1 MAKKNKDDK
10 YNPVSKQAPLIKFS
24 DDFWIMLDKIAQV
37 DNSEIAW
44 ALYEL
49 DSNPIVKNIMRVSE
63 VDLSE
68 KEGRFSVTISGS
80 KVDVRVKAFLK
91 NYFGDTYSEEK
102 IDKFIKAYN
111 KIVGGF
117 GEYEEEEDS
126 ESVEV
131 ESFTFNPSDIKSTFL
146 SLVTETYPYG
156 HEEEVLKYLP
166 TFLKKD
172 KHGNYYHLIGK
183 SDTAFTCHLD
193 TASRTKS
200 VVNLR
205 ETQKDG
211 QTFIKTDGKS
221 ILGADDKAGVTV
233 LLYMIHNNVPGVYW
247 FFIGEE
253 RGGIGSRDVAKD
265 LSSYSFMSGVKKVVS
280 FDRRNYYS
288 VITSQMGVACCSN
301 EFAQSLCDEL
311 NKSGLKLTLDPTGIF
326 TDSASFIDLI
336 PECTNV
342 SVGYFDEHRH
352 TEMQNITYLKSL
364 CKAAVACDW
373 DKLVVKRKIGIDEE
387 VSKKYARMVGETRR
401 LRTNNQIKFSSE
413 EGKLVYNIDIIN
425 GELND
430 FHDDMIK
437 LERLFAQYKQQ
448 PSISFNENTI
458 KIKFD

>member
-1 MAKKNKDDK
+1 MAKDK
-10 YNPVSKQAPLIKFS
+10 KGEKSSSQAPLIKFS

-49 DSNPIVKNIMRVSE
+49 DSNPLVKNIMRVSK

-80 KVDVRVKAFLK
+80 RVDVRIKAFLK
-91 NYFGDTYSEEK
+91 NYFGDTYSDEK
-102 IDKFIKAYN
+102 VDKFVKAYN

-117 GEYEEEEDS
+117 GEEEEEEDS
-126 ESVEV
+126 QPVEV
-131 ESFTFNPSDIKSTFL
+131 KSFNYDPSDVKATFL
-146 SLVTETYPYG
+146 SLVTETYPHGY
-156 HEEEVLKYLP
+156 EEEVVKYLP
-166 TFLKKD
+166 NFLKKD
-172 KHGNYYHLIGK
+172 KHGNYYHIIGK
-183 SDTAFTCHLD
+183 SDTAFTSHID

-200 VVNLR
+200 KVNLR
-205 ETQKDG
+205 EFEKDG
-211 QTFIKTDGKS
+211 QTFVKTDGSS

-265 LSSYSFMSGVKKVVS
+265 YDSYPFMRDVKKIVS

-288 VITSQMGVACCSN
+288 VITSQMGVSCCSN

-311 NKSGLKLTLDPTGIF
+311 NKSGLKLALDPTGIF
-326 TDSASFIDLI
+326 TDSASFIDII

-352 TEMQNITYLKSL
+352 TEIQNISYLKKL

-373 DKLVVKRKIGIDEE
+373 NKLVVKRKIGIDEE
-387 VSKKYARMVGETRR
+387 VSKKYARMVGDTRR
-401 LRTNNQIKFSSE
+401 LATNNQIKFSSE
-413 EGKLVYNIDIIN
+413 DGNLVYSIDIIN

-430 FHDDMIK
+430 FHNDMVK
-437 LERLFAQYKQQ
+437 LEKLFAQYRQQ
-448 PSISFNENTI
+448 PSVSFNENTI